1 MLDLLTDTE
10 KEIMY
15 MLIQGQNFNGIS
27 DFIGID
33 YQEYITLK
41 KSIFKKLHITRIIQ
55 ILPLLLSNGLEYA
68 I

>member
-55 ILPLLLSNGLEYA
+55 ILPLLLSSGLEYE

>member
-41 KSIFKKLHITRIIQ
+41 NQYLKIAYYKDNSNIAITFV
-55 ILPLLLSNGLEYA
+55 
-68 I
+68 

>member
-41 KSIFKKLHITRIIQ
+41 KSIFKKLHITRITQ